1 MSFFEWS
8 PPTEI
13 LSDISI
19 LTSYLAYSLTFY
31 LAFDLTSLLTFYLT
45 SCTRNWGPAVPTEI
59 WRSRLTAESEEL
71 QGDEKAEGGQQHK
84 IWPGGEKWQAGA
96 LDSSTPIH
104 PCIVPVHCGQACGHL
119 DHLVV
124 SRENMQKPMGFWSC
138 LPSKTIKCR
147 TFNRSVLSIHLEYD
161 HPFDQL
167 NVVQPPRHSIILPF
181 HWLVGN
187 DDHPQCILDSV
198 TPELIIN
205 QQGLWTWLKILK
217 IPSNPHGCL
226 MVLGCHSHGYQPPRR
241 SIPRSLQ
248 LFAG

>member
-119 DHLVV
+119 DHLDHLVV

-138 LPSKTIKCR
+138 LPSKNHQMSN
-147 TFNRSVLSIHLEYD
+147 F
-161 HPFDQL
+161 Q
-167 NVVQPPRHSIILPF
+167 
-181 HWLVGN
+181 
-187 DDHPQCILDSV
+187 PQCPFKFTWNM
-198 TPELIIN
+198 TPFWSIERCSTPSSFHYTSISLIGWEWWSSPMYI
-205 QQGLWTWLKILK
+205 G
-217 IPSNPHGCL
+217 
-226 MVLGCHSHGYQPPRR
+226 
-241 SIPRSLQ
+241 
-248 LFAG
+248 